1 MPDGGARRS
10 AAVEAAREVFWSR
23 GYEDAS
29 IAEIV
34 EVSGLNRYAIYSE
47 FGGKRELFLAC
58 LGDFVEERRQRYGAA
73 IMDRTKTPMERVRN
87 AFALLIDDMVADRRG
102 CLISQT
108 AVEVA
113 RADPSIAETVQGYF
127 QQLKEHLSVPLIE
140 EAAAGRLNPNLTPQ
154 MGAQLLFNLKTT
166 ISVLTRA
173 GAPRALL
180 DQALEATLTALQAPP
195 SKKQQD
201 IA

>member
-1 MPDGGARRS
+1 MPDGGARR
-10 AAVEAAREVFWSR
+10 ATAVEAAREVFWSR
-23 GYEDAS
+23 GYEEAS

-34 EVSGLNRYAIYSE
+34 EASGLNRYALYSE

-58 LGDFVEERRQRYGAA
+58 LGDFVQERRQRYGPA
-73 IMDRTKTPMERVRN
+73 IMDLTKAPMERVRA
-87 AFALLIDDMVADRRG
+87 AFALLIDDMIADRRG

-113 RADPSIAETVQGYF
+113 REDPAIGETVQGYF
-127 QQLKEHLSVPLIE
+127 RQLIEHLSAPLVE
-140 EAAAGRLNPNLTPQ
+140 ESAEGRLNPNLTPQ
-154 MGAQLLFNLKTT
+154 MGGQLLFNLKIT
-166 ISVLTRA
+166 ISVLARA

-180 DQALEATLTALQAPP
+180 DQTLETTLTALQAPQ
-195 SKKQQD
+195 SKQQQT